1 MKHND
6 FLVAEISSSDATM
19 LRLKEDEM
27 SSLRNCLEFCGLS
40 EAN

>member
-6 FLVAEISSSDATM
+6 FLVAEISSDATM
-19 LRLKEDEM
+19 LRLKEEEM

-40 EAN
+40 EVN